1 MRCGQRCSNPLP
13 LILTGVSLSI
23 LFSLYHLIL
32 SQPPPMLHPYPL
44 TNFFL
49 QPKED
54 TPDYFP
60 PRLWATH
67 LPLFRT
73 VDHQPAPRV
82 MEGETQPTFPQV
94 ASPLAQHG
102 DMHGGGLGG
111 GGGGCCFLSDP
122 EQLLSRCASWMPSMF
137 QHQNGSTSLSSLSL
151 FFPVY

>member
-1 MRCGQRCSNPLP
+1 
-13 LILTGVSLSI
+13 
-23 LFSLYHLIL
+23 
-32 SQPPPMLHPYPL
+32 MLHPYPL

-102 DMHGGGLGG
+102 DMHGGGLGEG
-111 GGGGCCFLSDP
+111 GAVSCQTQSSFSVDVPAGCRACSNTKMAPPLY
-122 EQLLSRCASWMPSMF
+122 LLSPFSFQFTEHLEGRAPPPAQEPSLTRPP
-137 QHQNGSTSLSSLSL
+137 HSRLL
-151 FFPVY
+151 